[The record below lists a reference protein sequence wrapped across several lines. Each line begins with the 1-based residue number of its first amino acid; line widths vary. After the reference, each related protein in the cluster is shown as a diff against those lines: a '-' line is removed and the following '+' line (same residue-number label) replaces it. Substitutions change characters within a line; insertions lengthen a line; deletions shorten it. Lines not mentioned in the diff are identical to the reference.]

1 MEFRW
6 IFFWM
11 EGFNLNHLRPKWA
24 NKILKKRG
32 KSEMASISNLKEEA
46 NDDEINEAQFQ
57 VNLSLKSRS
66 EIISKV
72 GYFVESEFDSFLEK

>member
-32 KSEMASISNLKEEA
+32 KSEMVSISNLKDEA
-46 NDDEINEAQFQ
+46 NDDEIDEIQFE
-57 VNLSLKSRS
+57 VNMPLKT
-66 EIISKV
+66 
-72 GYFVESEFDSFLEK
+72 